1 MRFAITLL
9 IHILLLPDDVAAKA
23 FAKIKE
29 AMQRVST
36 ETSKIRAS
44 IRRSTGSD
52 VSQEGQPRRRL
63 SSDPIRQIACPID
76 GSTKG
81 TQLVLNDNGIND
93 SSIFYRST
101 LCKKQSTRTWLSTV
115 MLIKDVE
122 RILKLKKKWEIC
134 AELQMHFRMY
144 HKELGAAMAD
154 AKACDKALGCALQG
168 GPKDVV
174 CVVYYAE
181 DSANRTITNA
191 EKVFLKEPR
200 PEIHANRTS
209 TFVTHLEDYFNT
221 SYVKD
226 CSFLG
231 EPTVYRCEALG
242 VKYAYELKDRNS
254 HTWTTGRH
262 SPHASC
268 ELLRQQ
274 QMIRLLL
281 PLLVVLLL
289 FWHVRIDDVVAY
301 MF

>member
-1 MRFAITLL
+1 MRSAITLL

-23 FAKIKE
+23 MAKIKE
-29 AMQRVST
+29 AMQRIST

-52 VSQEGQPRRRL
+52 VSQGGQPRRRL

-81 TQLVLNDNGIND
+81 TQLVLNDNGVND

-101 LCKKQSTRTWLSTV
+101 LCKKESTRTWLSTV

-154 AKACDKALGCALQG
+154 AKACDKALGCALEG
-168 GPKDVV
+168 GPDDMV

-181 DSANRTITNA
+181 DAANRTITNA

-209 TFVTHLEDYFNT
+209 TY
-221 SYVKD
+221 S
-226 CSFLG
+226 
-231 EPTVYRCEALG
+231 
-242 VKYAYELKDRNS
+242 
-254 HTWTTGRH
+254 
-262 SPHASC
+262 
-268 ELLRQQ
+268 
-274 QMIRLLL
+274 LLL
-281 PLLVVLLL
+281 SAPLHATRRPIIRAASVTGDGPLYLQLNILVLLDL
-289 FWHVRIDDVVAY
+289 TLNTFVLYQVRDPS
-301 MF
+301 